1 MVNRLEFL
9 QEPQIFLQPLCFY
22 YYLRTMMFIRKI
34 ILSLLVLPIAAVAWE
49 PTRPVTVMIGN
60 TPGAGNEMAFRK
72 LAEIVQKKN
81 PTFVYV
87 VQNIPGADS
96 VIANN
101 RFLEAPADGLTIN
114 LPSHM
119 SSYVTNDIWE
129 RNLKRYNYDSFSDVL
144 TMGKSPL
151 VLVAN
156 VRSGVT
162 TPQEFVKYI
171 QSGRSINVAIGGGAH
186 RTAYEYLMEKG
197 RGNRDAVKPIKFN
210 GPQPAVQS
218 VAQWDGKTGTEFGI
232 MPIAV
237 AKALID
243 AGKVRPIG
251 FTGTRKMA
259 QFPDVPLL
267 NSVAPGINVYAA
279 WSIQLPPG
287 TSKDIVAWYQR
298 EFAAAVRSP
307 EYREYMDANVIF
319 YEESELTPAGLRR
332 HMDELRAAFIP
343 VLSRIDLSKE

>member
-1 MVNRLEFL
+1 
-9 QEPQIFLQPLCFY
+9 
-22 YYLRTMMFIRKI
+22 MFIRKI
-34 ILSLLVLPIAAVAWE
+34 ILSLLVLPIAALAWE
-49 PTRPVTVMIGN
+49 PTKPVQVYIGN

-81 PTFVYV
+81 PNFVYV

-101 RFLEAPADGLTIN
+101 KFLEAPNDGLTIN

-129 RNLKRYNYDSFSDVL
+129 KNLKKYNYDSFVDVL

-151 VLVAN
+151 VLVAS
-156 VRSGVT
+156 VKSGIN

-186 RTAYEYLMEKG
+186 RTAFEYLMEKG
-197 RGNRDAVKPIKFN
+197 RGNKDAVKSIKFN
-210 GPQPAVQS
+210 GPMPAVQS

-237 AKALID
+237 AKPLID
-243 AGKVRPIG
+243 AGKVKPIG
-251 FTGTRKMA
+251 FTGTRKMT
-259 QFPDVPLL
+259 QYPNVPLL
-267 NSVAPGINVYAA
+267 NTVAPGINVYAA

-287 TSKDIVAWYQR
+287 TSKDIVEWYQR
-298 EFAAAVRSP
+298 EFSAAVRSV
-307 EYREYMDANVIF
+307 EYKEYTDANVIF
-319 YEESELTPAGLRR
+319 YAEDELTPAGLKK
-332 HMDELRAAFIP
+332 HMDELRAA
-343 VLSRIDLSKE
+343 

>member
-1 MVNRLEFL
+1 MLIKKL
-9 QEPQIFLQPLCFY
+9 LI
-22 YYLRTMMFIRKI
+22 TA
-34 ILSLLVLPIAAVAWE
+34 LLVPALAFAWE
-49 PTRPVTVMIGN
+49 PAKPVTVVIGN

-72 LAEIVQKKN
+72 LAEIVQKRN
-81 PTFVYV
+81 PNFVYV

-101 RFLEAPADGLTIN
+101 KFLEAPNDGYTIN

-129 RNLKRYNYDSFSDVL
+129 KNIKKYNYDSFNDVL

-151 VLVAN
+151 VLVAS
-156 VRSGVT
+156 VKSGIS

-171 QSGRSINVAIGGGAH
+171 QSGRAINVAIGGGAH
-186 RTAYEYLMEKG
+186 RTAFEYLMDRG
-197 RGNRDAVKPIKFN
+197 RGNKDQVKSIKFN

-218 VAQWDGKTGTEFGI
+218 VGQWDGKTGTEFGI

-243 AGKVRPIG
+243 AGKVKPIG
-251 FTGTRKMA
+251 FTGTRKMP

-267 NSVAPGINVYAA
+267 NTVVPGINVYAA

-287 TSKDIVAWYQR
+287 TNKDIVSWYQR
-298 EFAAAVRSP
+298 EFSAAIRSA
-307 EYREYMDANVIF
+307 EYKEYIDANVIF
-319 YEESELTPAGLRR
+319 YVEDELTPVGLKK
-332 HMDELRAAFIP
+332 HMDELRTAFIP
-343 VLSRIDLSKE
+343 VLSKIDLSKE